1 MEPNTN
7 ETPDQEV
14 IELEPEQK
22 EGGRLEG
29 FDPALQK
36 ELHSGASWFY
46 WIAGLTVVNT
56 VMAFSGSEKGFVL
69 GLAFTQGLDYGAR
82 EIGLI
87 GMLIAVVIDLLMI
100 GGFITFGI
108 FAGKGHKWAFITGL
122 VIYGLDTLLVFA
134 LLFADTGLLLGA
146 VIHALALFYI
156 IRGLR
161 AAIKLGQIPRLDSNP
176 GL

>member
-7 ETPDQEV
+7 ETQEQEAIV
-14 IELEPEQK
+14 PEPAGTEK
-22 EGGRLEG
+22 VLFEGVTQT
-29 FDPALQK
+29 LQK
-36 ELHSGASWFY
+36 ELQSGASWFY

-56 VMAFSGSEKGFVL
+56 VMAFSGSDKGFVL
-69 GLAFTQGLDYGAR
+69 GLAFTQGIDFGAR
-82 EIGLI
+82 GIGSI
-87 GMLIAVVIDLLMI
+87 GILIAVVIDLLMI

-146 VIHALALFYI
+146 VIHALAIFYI